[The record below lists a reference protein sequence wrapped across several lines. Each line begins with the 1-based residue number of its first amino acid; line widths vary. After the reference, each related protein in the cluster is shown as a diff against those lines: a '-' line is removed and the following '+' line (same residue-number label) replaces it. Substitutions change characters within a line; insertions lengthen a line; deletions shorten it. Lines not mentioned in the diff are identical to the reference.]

1 MTCREAANL
10 LPLFFDG
17 ELDPRQM
24 RAVALHS
31 TRCTT
36 CEQDLRQLERMQEL
50 ISDNVS
56 RAVEGLDFEQFWS
69 TIERRLPAVREP
81 WGARVREWW
90 SATEHPWMLRLPAFA
105 AAMAIAV
112 VALVLFTRG
121 TQTTVQP
128 AAPQLAAAD
137 NATTI
142 DFLDSDV
149 DSVAVL
155 NDPETRTMVLWVN
168 DVQTGDLP

>member
-1 MTCREAANL
+1 MTCRDAENL

-31 TRCTT
+31 TRCNT
-36 CEQDLRQLERMQEL
+36 CEQALRQLERMQEL
-50 ISDNVS
+50 VSNNVS
-56 RAVEGLDFEQFWS
+56 RAVEEIDFEKFWS
-69 TIERRLPAVREP
+69 TIEHRLPSVREP

-90 SATEHPWMLRLPAFA
+90 SGGEHPWMLRLPAFA

-112 VALVLFTRG
+112 VALFLFTRG

-128 AAPQLAAAD
+128 AEPQLAAAD
-137 NATTI
+137 NTTTI
-142 DFLDSDV
+142 DSLDTDV

-168 DVQTGDLP
+168 DAQNGDLP